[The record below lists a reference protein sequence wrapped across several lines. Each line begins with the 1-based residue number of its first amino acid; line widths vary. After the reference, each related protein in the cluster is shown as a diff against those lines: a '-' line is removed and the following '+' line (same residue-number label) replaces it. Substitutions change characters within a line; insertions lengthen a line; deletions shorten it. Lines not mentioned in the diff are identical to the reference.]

1 MDLIQSATCQWK
13 KNLSSVCNPAI
24 VIHSTINL
32 EHQRR
37 GKMMSGAFSAND
49 VGAVGAVDAV
59 GAVGAVGAV
68 RVVGGCQL
76 SAAAVGVDWPPLL

>member
-37 GKMMSGAFSAND
+37 GQMMSGAFSAND

-59 GAVGAVGAV
+59 DAVGAV
-68 RVVGGCQL
+68 RVVRVVDGCQL
-76 SAAAVGVDWPPLL
+76 SAAAVGVDWPTLL

>member
-37 GKMMSGAFSAND
+37 GQMMSGAFSAND

-59 GAVGAVGAV
+59 GAVGVI
-68 RVVGGCQL
+68 GGCQL
-76 SAAAVGVDWPPLL
+76 SAAEVGVVWPPLL

>member
-37 GKMMSGAFSAND
+37 GKMMSGAFSTND

-59 GAVGAVGAV
+59 GAVRVV
-68 RVVGGCQL
+68 RVVDGCQL